1 MTFAVNLAHWD
12 FNLPWTPQE
21 ARNFINRGGIFVTLL
36 LKLSQLID
44 WLTERVGKGAFWLV
58 LIMTIISAGNAV
70 VRFVFNYSS
79 NGLLEIQWYLFAA
92 IFLLCSPYT
101 LQKNE
106 HVRIDVLSGKL
117 SPRGLAVIDIIGSLF
132 FLLPMVVMVLYLSLP
147 LIVESIKINEMSANA
162 GGLIRWPVKI
172 LLPIGFSL
180 LALQGVSELIKR
192 IAFLAGRIDD
202 PNQKDKGPSAEEEL
216 AAAIAAAKAKEAK

>member
-1 MTFAVNLAHWD
+1 M
-12 FNLPWTPQE
+12 
-21 ARNFINRGGIFVTLL
+21 TLL

-44 WLTERVGKGAFWLV
+44 WLVERVGKGAFWLV
-58 LIMTIISAGNAV
+58 LIMTAVSSANAV
-70 VRFVFNYSS
+70 VRFLFDYSS

-92 IFLLCSPYT
+92 VFLLCAPYT

-117 SPRGLAVIDIIGSLF
+117 SPRGLAVIDIIGTLF
-132 FLLPMVVMVLYLSLP
+132 FLLPMVILVLWLSLP
-147 LIVESIKINEMSANA
+147 LIAESYKIHEYSANA

-172 LLPIGFSL
+172 LLPIGFTL
-180 LALQGVSELIKR
+180 LALQGISELIKR

-202 PNQKDKGPSAEEEL
+202 PNDKKKGPTAEEEL
-216 AAAIAAAKAKEAK
+216 AAAIAAAKAQEAK

>member
-1 MTFAVNLAHWD
+1 M
-12 FNLPWTPQE
+12 
-21 ARNFINRGGIFVTLL
+21 TLL

-44 WLTERVGKGAFWLV
+44 WLTERVGKGAFWLI
-58 LIMTIISAGNAV
+58 LLMTIISAGNAV
-70 VRFVFNYSS
+70 VRFIFNYSS

-92 IFLLCSPYT
+92 VFLLCAPYT

-117 SPRGLAVIDIIGSLF
+117 SPRGLAVIDIIGTLF
-132 FLLPMVVMVLYLSLP
+132 FLLPMVILVLWLSMP
-147 LIVESIKINEMSANA
+147 LIAESYKINEMSANA
-162 GGLIRWPVKI
+162 GGLLRWPVKI
-172 LLPIGFSL
+172 LLPIGFTL

-192 IAFLAGRIDD
+192 IAFLAGRISD
-202 PNQKDKGPSAEEEL
+202 PNSKEKGPTPEEEL

>member
-1 MTFAVNLAHWD
+1 M
-12 FNLPWTPQE
+12 
-21 ARNFINRGGIFVTLL
+21 TLL

-44 WLTERVGKGAFWLV
+44 WLNERVGKSAFWLV
-58 LIMTIISAGNAV
+58 LIMAVISAGNASY
-70 VRFVFNYSS
+70 RFVFNDSS
-79 NGLLEIQWYLFAA
+79 NGMLEIQWYLFAA
-92 IFLLCSPYT
+92 VFLLCSPYT

-117 SPRGLAVIDIIGSLF
+117 SPRGLAVIDIVGTLF
-132 FLLPMVVMVLYLSLP
+132 FLLPMVITVLWLSVP
-147 LIVESIKINEMSANA
+147 LVAESYKINEYSSNA

-172 LLPIGFSL
+172 LLPIGFAL
-180 LALQGVSELIKR
+180 LALQGISELIKR

-202 PNQKDKGPSAEEEL
+202 PNNKEKGPSAEQEL

>member
-1 MTFAVNLAHWD
+1 
-12 FNLPWTPQE
+12 
-21 ARNFINRGGIFVTLL
+21 VTLL

-58 LIMTIISAGNAV
+58 LIMTLISAANAV
-70 VRFVFNYSS
+70 IRFAFNYSS

-92 IFLLCSPYT
+92 VFLLCSPYT

-117 SPRGLAVIDIIGSLF
+117 SPRGLAVIDIIGTLF
-132 FLLPMVVMVLYLSLP
+132 FLLPMVVLVLWLSLP
-147 LIVESIKINEMSANA
+147 LIAESYKINEHSANA
-162 GGLIRWPVKI
+162 GGLIRWPVKV
-172 LLPIGFSL
+172 LLPIGFGL

-192 IAFLAGRIDD
+192 IAFLAGMIED
-202 PNQKDKGPSAEEEL
+202 PNSKAKGPTPEEEL
-216 AAAIAAAKAKEAK
+216 AAAIAAAKALEAK

>member
-1 MTFAVNLAHWD
+1 M
-12 FNLPWTPQE
+12 
-21 ARNFINRGGIFVTLL
+21 TLL

-44 WLTERVGKGAFWLV
+44 WLNERVGKGAFWLV
-58 LIMTIISAGNAV
+58 LIMAVISAGNASY
-70 VRFVFNYSS
+70 RFVFNDSS
-79 NGLLEIQWYLFAA
+79 NGMLEIQWYLFAA
-92 IFLLCSPYT
+92 VFLLCSPYT

-117 SPRGLAVIDIIGSLF
+117 SPRGLAVIDIIGTLF
-132 FLLPMVVMVLYLSLP
+132 FLLPMVVLVLYLSIP
-147 LIVESIKINEMSANA
+147 LVAESYKINEYSANA

-172 LLPIGFSL
+172 LLPIGFTL

-192 IAFLAGRIDD
+192 GAFLMGLIGD
-202 PNQKDKGPSAEEEL
+202 PNSKEKGPSAEEEL

>member
-1 MTFAVNLAHWD
+1 
-12 FNLPWTPQE
+12 
-21 ARNFINRGGIFVTLL
+21 VTLL

-58 LIMTIISAGNAV
+58 LIMTLISAGNASY
-70 VRFVFNYSS
+70 RFVFNDSS
-79 NGLLEIQWYLFAA
+79 NGMLEIQWYLFAA
-92 IFLLCSPYT
+92 VFLLCSPYT

-117 SPRGLAVIDIIGSLF
+117 SPRGLAVIDIIGTLF
-132 FLLPMVVMVLYLSLP
+132 FLLPMVVLVLWLSLP
-147 LIVESIKINEMSANA
+147 LVAESYKINEHSANA

-172 LLPIGFSL
+172 LLPIGFAL

-192 IAFLAGRIDD
+192 IAFLAGMIDD
-202 PNQKDKGPSAEEEL
+202 PNNKVKGPTPEEEL
-216 AAAIAAAKAKEAK
+216 AAAIAAAKAQEAR

>member
-1 MTFAVNLAHWD
+1 
-12 FNLPWTPQE
+12 
-21 ARNFINRGGIFVTLL
+21 VTLL

>member
-1 MTFAVNLAHWD
+1 M
-12 FNLPWTPQE
+12 
-21 ARNFINRGGIFVTLL
+21 TLL

-44 WLTERVGKGAFWLV
+44 LISERVGKGAFWLV
-58 LIMTIISAGNAV
+58 LIMTIISSANAV
-70 VRFVFNYSS
+70 VRFIFNYSS

-92 IFLLCSPYT
+92 VFLLCSPYT

-132 FLLPMVVMVLYLSLP
+132 FLLPMVVLVLYLSIP
-147 LIVESIKINEMSANA
+147 LVADSYKIGEMSANA

-172 LLPIGFSL
+172 LLPLGFTL
-180 LALQGVSELIKR
+180 LALQGISELIKR
-192 IAFLAGRIDD
+192 VAFLMGLISD
-202 PNQKDKGPSAEEEL
+202 PNAKEGGPSAEEEL